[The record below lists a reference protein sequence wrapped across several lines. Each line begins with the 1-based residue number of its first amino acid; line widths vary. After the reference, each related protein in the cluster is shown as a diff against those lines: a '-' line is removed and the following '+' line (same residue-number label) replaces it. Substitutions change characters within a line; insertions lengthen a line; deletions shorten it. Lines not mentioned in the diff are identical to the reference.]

1 MYLIQMHRNKQDNKI
16 LIIIRILKYGLLKI
30 KIIMI
35 LWNLFHTAIMNYVLP
50 QKFTQKN
57 NFIQDSHLVFFF
69 DVSNIS
75 RCIYYTGENVRSQNM
90 LSGNDQL
97 ICSSTFVT
105 MISFESHIQIAW
117 MKGFIVDFLF
127 NNSLP

>member
-1 MYLIQMHRNKQDNKI
+1 
-16 LIIIRILKYGLLKI
+16 
-30 KIIMI
+30 
-35 LWNLFHTAIMNYVLP
+35 MNYVLP

-97 ICSSTFVT
+97 ICSSTYN
-105 MISFESHIQIAW
+105 E
-117 MKGFIVDFLF
+117 
-127 NNSLP
+127 